1 VYPQG
6 CDVCDHLSLFL
17 CVADYDKLLPGA
29 RRLRQTRTLHCA
41 LRRCACA
48 AGWSHFAQ
56 FTIAVVNRDPKKSK
70 YSDTLHRF
78 CKKEHDWGWKKFMDL
93 SKVLEGFTVADT
105 LLIKAQV
112 QVIRERPFR
121 PFRCL
126 DAAYRRELVRVYL
139 TNVEGLCRRFVD
151 EKRDALAPLRAE
163 AASYRAFWAGCPAK
177 TRAALATERAD
188 VILKAVAKRF
198 FNEKEVTSTLV
209 MDALYCGCR
218 ALEDDGVA
226 ALEEGAPDGT
236 GCPEAGACRVA
247 LSVAGNRVTL
257 RGDLM
262 TALERAAAG
271 LDLRGAAW
279 DDTAGGAGQQQLPP
293 GAQQAAAGTAL
304 ALVPSGGGEDA
315 GRDACERD
323 ERRLA
328 TLGRRAVELFVAAH
342 LYGSR
347 FEVSYREALALQRQE
362 ALIRE
367 EAEQAERAAEDRCR
381 QSDKKARAK
390 QRRRERKEEEEAAA
404 AEAAAVEARAAQAA
418 ADAAAEARAVAA
430 AARAAAQAAKEAE
443 EAKAAKAAAKAA
455 AAARAAAA
463 PPPPPLPAPPA
474 PPPQAGSPSD
484 EASSSGSES
493 GSSSGG
499 GGGGARQAAP
509 PAAAATRGARQRS
522 ANGNGTANGTANSSG
537 DGGDLAARVRALEAR
552 LAERDAEVAQLR
564 AELAAAREAAAPA
577 APPRPTPPS
586 PKKPVPAR
594 APAAEPARGG
604 TKTAATAQRATEPV
618 QPLGVAAA
626 AAAAAAQAAAAAAA
640 AATTPAWVAAASSA
654 PAANGHAAPPGA
666 ALPPRAP
673 LPPAAAGSPPR
684 PLANGAAAA
693 AAAAPVAPAAAR
705 GAPPF
710 PPPTVVPPAALAAAP
725 QPPRTPAG
733 KGAPA
738 FGAPGGVPGDSPGLH
753 DFPHLHMIEH
763 LLDSSY

>member
-1 VYPQG
+1 MYPQG

-279 DDTAGGAGQQQLPP
+279 DDTAAGAGQQPQLPP
-293 GAQQAAAGTAL
+293 GAQQAAAGTTL
-304 ALVPSGGGEDA
+304 ALVPAGGGGEDA

-430 AARAAAQAAKEAE
+430 AARAAALAAKEAE

-509 PAAAATRGARQRS
+509 SAAAATRGARQRS
-522 ANGNGTANGTANSSG
+522 ANGNGAANSNG
-537 DGGDLAARVRALEAR
+537 EGGDLAARVRALEAR

-604 TKTAATAQRATEPV
+604 AKTAATAQRATEPV

-640 AATTPAWVAAASSA
+640 AATTPAWVAAASA

-693 AAAAPVAPAAAR
+693 AAAAPAAPAAAR